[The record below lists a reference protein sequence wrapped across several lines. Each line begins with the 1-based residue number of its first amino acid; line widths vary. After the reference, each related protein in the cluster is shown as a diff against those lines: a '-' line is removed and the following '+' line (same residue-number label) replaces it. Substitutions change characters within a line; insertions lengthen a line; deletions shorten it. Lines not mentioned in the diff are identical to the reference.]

1 MKKYKVISSF
11 VDRDEDGTI
20 TGERPSIGD
29 RVPVPDNQVD
39 RLKAAECIV
48 EIEERIVT
56 PPENRGRKRVKTSR
70 RNNG

>member
-20 TGERPSIGD
+20 TGLRPQIGD

-39 RLKAAECIV
+39 RLKTAECIV
-48 EIEERIVT
+48 EIEDRIKRT
-56 PPENRGRKRVKTSR
+56 PENRGKRAKTSR